1 MKAEQGSALIDML
14 YERPNGP
21 WVMASSLQE
30 ILPHACIKA
39 GIERDRGWRSYDS
52 GGGGASAPHRER
64 REETAAAWP
73 GKIWL
78 RLIIGRLGFHVR
90 ISATIR
96 DSPPIYPLW
105 QHKVRGRINPIYS
118 LFVKR

>member
-39 GIERDRGWRSYDS
+39 GIERDRGWRSYD
-52 GGGGASAPHRER
+52 GGGG
-64 REETAAAWP
+64 
-73 GKIWL
+73 G
-78 RLIIGRLGFHVR
+78 
-90 ISATIR
+90 ISAT
-96 DSPPIYPLW
+96 
-105 QHKVRGRINPIYS
+105 QGAERGGGGSAAREELAVAHYRALGFPCSHQCDNP
-118 LFVKR
+118 